1 MFNIQKV
8 TDKLFG
14 LVGFRQPLNPDY
26 AILDADNLASRSG
39 LYVND
44 NEFAK
49 IEFIHNSQDYAQ
61 ISDIDFNDYL
71 KNKQKESIIN
81 VCNAVFDESDF
92 IDRGLFFKYPQNKV
106 STETLPDGFVYYR
119 ISMSEDKNIAVNF
132 KRVLLDFNGTGN
144 ITLYLFNTAK
154 KHPLKSKL
162 ITITTDHQEVQLD
175 WIIDNTDGIY
185 KGDYFIGYFTQGL
198 TVQPFKRDYR
208 SSIILSSF
216 THLNIITCLAPSHT
230 TPTLF
235 DLLIEEYISETIGL
249 NFDITV
255 FDDYTDLIIN
265 NDFLFSRAILLDLQI
280 NCLSIILASLRSN
293 HDERMGGISLSRILS
308 EIEGQSGQGVMKI
321 EGLRPNLVRRINE
334 ISEEIDRI
342 ESGYNGEDIFVD
354 TLC

>member
-8 TDKLFG
+8 TDKLLG

-26 AILDADNLASRSG
+26 AILDADNLASRTG

-49 IEFIHNSQDYAQ
+49 VEFLHDSQDYAQ
-61 ISDIDFNDYL
+61 ITDADFNEYL
-71 KNKQKESIIN
+71 NNKQKESIVN

-92 IDRGLFFKYPQNKV
+92 IDRGLFYKYAQNKV
-106 STETLPDGFVYYR
+106 STETLPDGFIYYR
-119 ISMSEDKNIAVNF
+119 LRLSEDKNIAINF
-132 KRVLLDFNGTGN
+132 KRVLLDFDGTGD
-144 ITLYLFNTAK
+144 ITLYLFNTAS
-154 KHPLKSKL
+154 KHPLKTKI

-185 KGDYFIGYFTQGL
+185 KGEYFIGYFTQGL
-198 TVQPFKRDYR
+198 TVRPFTRDYR
-208 SSIILSSF
+208 ESIILSSF
-216 THLNIITCLAPSHT
+216 TYLDIFTCLAPNHS

-235 DLLIEEYISETIGL
+235 DLLIEEYTSVTTGL

-255 FDDYTDLIIN
+255 FEDYTDLIIN

-280 NCLSIILASLRSN
+280 NCLSTILASSRSN
-293 HDERMGGISLSRILS
+293 HNERMGNVTLARILS

-334 ISEEIDRI
+334 ISKEIERI
-342 ESGYNGEDIFVD
+342 EEGYNGKDIFTD